1 MTDLVTLPFAGG
13 RIQYVVENGQPFV
26 PIRPICDALGID
38 RKSQQRRLNAE
49 PDRWSGVVM
58 TPVGAAADGK
68 DRGMFCLP
76 LARVF
81 GWLATI
87 SPSRVKPEARDRL
100 TAYQR
105 ECDRV
110 LFEHFMGRARREVA
124 EANAAA
130 LRLAED
136 LIARKP
142 LWVRIRS
149 FAAQGWSFDAIWR
162 ASGRTQAVVDR
173 AIRDMLRL
181 GLIRSAPAGVPS
193 LAQPGLFDAA

>member
-1 MTDLVTLPFAGG
+1 MPNLVSLPFAGG
-13 RIQYVVENGQPFV
+13 RVEYVVEGGEPFV
-26 PIRPICDALGID
+26 PIRPICDALGVD

-49 PDRWSGVVM
+49 PGRWGGVIM
-58 TPVGAAADGK
+58 TLPSAGGEQETL
-68 DRGMFCLP
+68 CLP

-87 SPSRVKPEARDRL
+87 SPTRVRPEARDRL
-100 TAYQR
+100 IAYQH

-110 LFEHFMGRARREVA
+110 LFDHFMGRARREVA

-149 FAAQGWSFDAIWR
+149 FAAQGWGFEAIWR
-162 ASGRTQAVVDR
+162 ASGRTQGVVDE

-181 GLIRSAPAGVPS
+181 GLIAAAPAGVPS